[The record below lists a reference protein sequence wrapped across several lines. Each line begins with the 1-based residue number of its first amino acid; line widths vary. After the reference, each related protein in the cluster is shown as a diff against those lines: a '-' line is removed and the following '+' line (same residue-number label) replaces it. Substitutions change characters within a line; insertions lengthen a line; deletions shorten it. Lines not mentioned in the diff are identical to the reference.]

1 MMRGG
6 NFRKRVAYLRI
17 GGKFM
22 TLKRWMTRI
31 ALCLFLLAAFASAD
45 NVAYSQVP
53 PGGLKASQCPMFVLF
68 AFDDNGNPDGILWF
82 RNLVK
87 DLKNRDNSPVRA
99 TFLNTGVYGSN
110 DPAVLAAWKLLYQ
123 DGHELGNH
131 SWDHPHGAALS
142 LADWQTQI
150 GNTNNFLVQNIPMSA
165 GQVKG
170 FRTPYLEYS
179 STTMQAVVS
188 KGLQYDCSIE
198 FGYNGWQPDVGDPDY
213 PPATTGVWWNSM
225 QSTRTFKKLFWPYTL
240 DHGSPPGN
248 SAAGNPTVA
257 GLWEVPV
264 YTWLRSDTGAGVVT
278 GFDFNLWITAS
289 RATFA
294 ATIKMNFDLRY
305 AGNRSPLL
313 ISAHTDYY
321 APGNADAESAF
332 PNAHYPDR
340 QLAIEDILTYVLQFP
355 ETRIV
360 PVSTMISWMKN
371 PTPVGV
377 TNDKVERSPANSR
390 TASAYGIQS
399 VSRNRVEFSIPK
411 SGAYAFSILSLQGRT
426 IERNTGFR
434 NAGANASFPI
444 RKALSPGAYIF
455 SLNNESGIV
464 LQKTVEIR

>member
-1 MMRGG
+1 VGIFASESITQEIEG
-6 NFRKRVAYLRI
+6 NS
-17 GGKFM
+17 M
-22 TLKRWMTRI
+22 TWKHWIITT
-31 ALCLFLLAAFASAD
+31 ALCMMMAVSSNAAD
-45 NVAYSQVP
+45 NFPYSQIP
-53 PGGLKASQCPMFVLF
+53 PGGLKPAQCPMFVLF
-68 AFDDNGNPDGILWF
+68 AFDDNGNRDGILWF

-87 DLKNRDNSPVRA
+87 DLKNHDNSPVRA
-99 TFLNTGVYGSN
+99 TFLNTGIYGSN

-179 STTMQAVVS
+179 ATTMQAVVS

-225 QSTRTFKKLFWPYTL
+225 QSSRTFKKLFWPYTL

-340 QLAIEDILTYVLQFP
+340 QLAIKDILTYVQQFP

-360 PVSTMISWMKN
+360 PISSMIAWMKN

-377 TNDKVERSPANSR
+377 TPVNRKQDLAAGLLGK
-390 TASAYGIQS
+390 AYGIQS
-399 VSRNRVEFSIPK
+399 VSKNRVEFSIPT
-411 SGAYAFSILSLQGRT
+411 SGAYTFSILSLQGRT
-426 IERNTGFR
+426 IERHAGFR
-434 NAGANASFPI
+434 DAGANASFPI

-455 SLNNESGIV
+455 CLNNESGIV